1 MPVVHIHAPKR
12 VLPIDRTVLDAI
24 QRAGVHL
31 DYSMHQIWLQVSE
44 FERPLDVIFVRLELT
59 VSDTIKSAQVK
70 KMCDEIAQV
79 LRDSTALT
87 VEVVRSTFTSIA
99 WLPTP
104 EGLRRYG
111 E

>member
-1 MPVVHIHAPKR
+1 MPVVHIYAPQSA
-12 VLPIDRTVLDAI
+12 LPIDSTALDAV
-24 QRAGVHL
+24 QRTGANL
-31 DYSMHQIWLQVSE
+31 DYSMHQIWIEVSE
-44 FERPLDVIFVRLELT
+44 FERPLDVVFVRLELT
-59 VSDTIKSAQVK
+59 VSDTIKSAQVQ
-70 KMCDEIAQV
+70 KMCDEIAQI